1 MTIDCAVIGT
11 KILPKSPQDEP
22 GRHQDEAKRRQDR
35 AKSGQ
40 EAAREA
46 KIRVFLFFVAFRAPQ
61 ERPRVP
67 QERPKS
73 AQEPPREP
81 QERPKRVRMG
91 SQEGLKRVPR
101 AVQEENGDF
110 PKM

>member
-1 MTIDCAVIGT
+1 MRPRGAKTG
-11 KILPKSPQDEP
+11 PKAAKKQQ
-22 GRHQDEAKRRQDR
+22 GR
-35 AKSGQ
+35 Q
-40 EAAREA
+40 ES
-46 KIRVFLFFVAFRAPQ
+46 VFFSFFVAFRAPQ

-73 AQEPPREP
+73 AQEPAREP

-101 AVQEENGDF
+101 AVQEEKGDF